1 MHLKTFLRKAQETT
15 TINVW
20 FFVSNVALI
29 VAVTS
34 LAMRITTFEERI
46 VMVPMSVPTKMT
58 VGWDGASDDYY
69 QSVGMTTAM
78 LIGNITPS
86 NVEFVKTTLGKY
98 LDSAIYP
105 SVKAQLDKLAKD
117 PLFNA
122 TNTTN
127 HFSPSKTVFEPET
140 GKVFVVGTLVVTGA
154 VQYATTKVVTYE
166 FGIRIV
172 NGTPLIVSLDS
183 YETDQPRTLIYKAQN
198 PNWNKKPE

>member
-1 MHLKTFLRKAQETT
+1 MLLQKFVRKAQETT
-15 TINVW
+15 QINVW

-34 LAMRITTFEERI
+34 LALRMTSFEQRI
-46 VMVPMSVPTKMT
+46 VLVPMSVPTKMT

-105 SVKAQLDKLAKD
+105 SVKSQLDKLAKD

-127 HFSPSKTVFEPET
+127 HFSPSKTVFEAET
-140 GKVFVVGTLVVTGA
+140 GKVFVVGTLVVSGA

-172 NGTPLIVSLDS
+172 NGSPLIVSLDS
-183 YETDQPRTLIYKAQN
+183 YETDQPRTLLFKQNNPGWNTKA
-198 PNWNKKPE
+198 E